1 MRMARSLAHST
12 EMSMDALK
20 ELLEA
25 QHNRTELA
33 RERRLTRTL
42 GWSAATGPS
51 TGLGTGPES
60 GASSLEAASVCP
72 LCEGARFVRTTADPD
87 DPDFGTPVPCECVRS
102 EDARVRHDRLLRYS
116 RLGALGRMTF
126 GTLLRRGRTDD
137 VEAQRRYEQAVVTAE
152 RFADHPEG
160 WLVLSGV
167 PGCGKTHL
175 AAAIATRALERGTPA
190 LFFAVADLLDQLR
203 ASYGDDAELPY
214 ERLLEQLRNAPLV
227 ILDDL
232 DAFAETP
239 WAREKFLQLV
249 SHRFHAALPTVFT
262 CERSPQDL
270 DARLAA
276 RLTDPAMSQ
285 LLVLQEATAPLYTN
299 VGAMTRA
306 RLLEFSFERFNPGG
320 RGLRGK
326 VRDNLE
332 GAYRLTREWAEA
344 PHGWLVLVG
353 KNGSGKTHLAAAA
366 AAYRLERGERVCFA
380 NVPDLLDEL
389 RATFAPG
396 TPGRFDRVFQ
406 PLLDAPLLVL
416 DDLGAQQ
423 TSPWAQEKLY
433 QLINH
438 RHLARAHTIVT
449 TNIELGAMEP
459 RIASRLSDLDVSVV
473 YEITAPD
480 FRLGGV

>member
-1 MRMARSLAHST
+1 
-12 EMSMDALK
+12 MDALQ

-25 QHNRTELA
+25 QRQRTAQA

-42 GWSAATGPS
+42 GWSGATGPDEPPAPS
-51 TGLGTGPES
+51 RRSES
-60 GASSLEAASVCP
+60 EACATC
-72 LCEGARFVRTTADPD
+72 LGARFVRVTADPD
-87 DPDFGTPVPCECVRS
+87 DPAFGQAVPCECVRS
-102 EDARVRHDRLLRYS
+102 EDARVRHERLLRYS
-116 RLGALGRMTF
+116 RLGSLSRMTF
-126 GTLLRRGRTDD
+126 DSLLRRGRSDD
-137 VEAQRRYEQAVVTAE
+137 AEAQLRYEQAVEAAEAFAE
-152 RFADHPEG
+152 RPEG
-160 WLVLSGV
+160 WLVLTGV
-167 PGCGKTHL
+167 PGCGKTHV
-175 AAAIATRALERGTPA
+175 AAAIATRAIERGTPA
-190 LFFAVADLLDQLR
+190 LFFSVADLLDQLR

-232 DAFAETP
+232 DAFAETA

-262 CERSPQDL
+262 CGRPLAEL
-270 DARLAA
+270 ETRLAS
-276 RLTDPAMSQ
+276 RLGDPSLSQ
-285 LLVLQEATAPLYTN
+285 VLVLQEATSPLYAH

-306 RLLEFSFERFNPGG
+306 RLAEFTFERFHPGG

-332 GAYRLTREWAEA
+332 GAYRLAREWAEA
-344 PHGWLVLVG
+344 PHGWLVLIG
-353 KNGSGKTHLAAAA
+353 GNGSGKTHLAAAVA
-366 AAYRLERGERVCFA
+366 GYRLERGERACFA

-396 TPGRFDRVFQ
+396 AVGRFDRVFQ

-423 TSPWAQEKLY
+423 SSPWAQEKLY

-449 TNIELGAMEP
+449 TNVELGAMEP
-459 RIASRLSDLDVSVV
+459 RIASRLSDLDVTVV

-480 FRLGGV
+480 YRLGGV

>member
-1 MRMARSLAHST
+1 
-12 EMSMDALK
+12 MDALQD
-20 ELLEA
+20 LLEA
-25 QHNRTELA
+25 QRRRTEQA

-51 TGLGTGPES
+51 TTLGAGPSASPEVLGTGPDAGFERP
-60 GASSLEAASVCP
+60 AEPEVCP
-72 LCEGARFVRTTADPD
+72 LCLGARFVRVTADPD
-87 DPDFGTPVPCECVRS
+87 APDFGKPVPCDCVRS
-102 EDARVRHDRLLRYS
+102 EDTRVRQDRLLRYS
-116 RLGALGRMTF
+116 RLGALSRMTF
-126 GTLLRRGRTDD
+126 ATLLRRGRSDD
-137 VEAQRRYEQAVVTAE
+137 IEVQRRYEQAVVTAE
-152 RFADHPEG
+152 RYAEDPEG
-160 WLVLSGV
+160 WLVLTGV

-175 AAAIATRALERGTPA
+175 AAAIATRAIERGTPA
-190 LFFAVADLLDQLR
+190 LFFGVADLLDQLR

-214 ERLLEQLRNAPLV
+214 ERMLEQLRNAPLV

-232 DAFAETP
+232 DAFAETA

-262 CERSPQDL
+262 CQRPLAEL

-276 RLTDPAMSQ
+276 RLGDPSMSQ
-285 LLVLQEATAPLYTN
+285 VLVLQEPTAPLYVS

-306 RLLEFSFERFNPGG
+306 RLLEFTFERFDPGG

-332 GAYRLTREWAEA
+332 GAYRLVRQWAES

-353 KNGSGKTHLAAAA
+353 KNGAGKTHLAAAA

-396 TPGRFDRVFQ
+396 APGRFDRVFQ

-449 TNIELGAMEP
+449 TNVELGSMEP
-459 RIASRLSDLDVSVV
+459 RIASRLSDLDVAVV
-473 YEITAPD
+473 YEVTAPD
-480 FRLGGV
+480 YRLGGV